1 MGKRNTTGLKHIH
14 KIVRFPG
21 GRSYIYKC
29 ADPNCSFL
37 IHHAQLYHLLGRAIH
52 CFGCGN
58 PFNFTEANI
67 LPGEPSITMCDK
79 CITPGIDEVAS
90 IYEKP
95 KSELTQY
102 FEALEDNAKTH

>member
-1 MGKRNTTGLKHIH
+1 
-14 KIVRFPG
+14 
-21 GRSYIYKC
+21 
-29 ADPNCSFL
+29 
-37 IHHAQLYHLLGRAIH
+37 
-52 CFGCGN
+52 
-58 PFNFTEANI
+58 
-67 LPGEPSITMCDK
+67 MCDK